1 MAQNKKHITPE
12 NITEWLSSTGFLFPR
27 NEVELER
34 FEKIYGEEDFGLSGN
49 EIDPEKIINGT
60 FREKK
65 FLKMPVSIKED
76 NAMKLKHMYL
86 EILEKEG
93 DLDFNKWKLGIKEP
107 VIKQTIFENEPAI

>member
-34 FEKIYGEEDFGLSGN
+34 FEKLYGEEDYGLTGK
-49 EIDPEKIINGT
+49 EIDPDKIIDGT

-65 FLKMPVSIKED
+65 ILKMPDNVNKEEISPYRMAARNGNELPKHIMDKIKKNQSRPKDDNSASPED
-76 NAMKLKHMYL
+76 T
-86 EILEKEG
+86 
-93 DLDFNKWKLGIKEP
+93 NK
-107 VIKQTIFENEPAI
+107 